1 MSETTA
7 GYPRSVEARSMPRGG
22 GWPWLAGFGG
32 LGHARHRAPIRRW
45 RTWLALICLV
55 GLGIRLFYLVHWLH
69 PVPVQG
75 DPYYYHEAAN
85 LFADGRGW
93 PDPYELRL
101 SGHYVADA
109 QHPPLTSV
117 LLAIP
122 SLFGFTSFLSH
133 QIFSCLL
140 GVGAIV
146 LVALAGRRVAD
157 PATGLVAAGLA
168 AVYPGMWLNDPLVMS
183 ETTGI
188 LTCAWL
194 ILAACRFRDRRGRLD
209 AAVLGLAL
217 AAVMLARAELALL
230 AFVLVVPLIGL
241 ARGLAWRRRLGL
253 LALATL
259 TSVLAVVP
267 WTIYNLT
274 RFSEPE
280 YLSTGLGTTLAVTHC
295 PATYYGE
302 HLGWW
307 SFDCVLALPP
317 APSERSERDVF
328 YRHEAM
334 TYLRAHSDRL
344 PVVAAARLGRTWGV
358 FHPWQQV
365 RLDAIEL
372 RPIGLSQLGMV
383 TLWAVEVAAAAGV
396 VVLVRRRQ
404 AVLPLVAVP
413 IALSL
418 ATVIV
423 YGTTRFRAAAEPA
436 LVLLAAVAITAAAQ
450 ALHRRAR
457 PGCAVPAYP
466 TSSPSSPALDP
477 APSMASDRR
486 SGKRTPNAAELTDS

>member
-1 MSETTA
+1 M
-7 GYPRSVEARSMPRGG
+7 
-22 GWPWLAGFGG
+22 
-32 LGHARHRAPIRRW
+32 RRW
-45 RTWLALICLV
+45 KTWLTVICLL
-55 GLGIRLFYLVHWLH
+55 GLGIRLFYLIHWLH
-69 PVPVQG
+69 PIPVQG

-93 PDPYELRL
+93 PDPYELRR

-122 SLFGFTSFLSH
+122 ALFGLTSFLSH
-133 QIFSCLL
+133 QVFSCLL
-140 GVGAIV
+140 GVAAIV
-146 LVALAGRRVAD
+146 VIALAGRHAAG
-157 PATGLVAAGLA
+157 PATGLVAAGIA

-188 LTCAWL
+188 LTCSWL
-194 ILAACRFRDRRGRLD
+194 ILAAYRFRSRPGFAE
-209 AAVLGLAL
+209 AALLGLAL

-241 ARGLAWRRRLGL
+241 ARGVAWRRRVGL
-253 LALATL
+253 LVVAAV
-259 TSVLAVVP
+259 TSVLAVAP

-274 RFSEPE
+274 RFSQPE

-317 APSERSERDVF
+317 APTERSERDVF
-328 YRHEAM
+328 YRHQAM
-334 TYLRAHSDRL
+334 TYLRAHTDRL
-344 PVVAAARLGRTWGV
+344 PAVAAARLGRTWGV
-358 FHPWQQV
+358 FHPWQQA
-365 RLDAIEL
+365 RLDTIEL
-372 RPIGLSQLGMV
+372 RPLRLSQLGMV
-383 TLWAVEVAAAAGV
+383 TLWGLEVAAAAGV
-396 VVLVRRRQ
+396 VVLVRRRRP
-404 AVLPLVAVP
+404 VLPLLAVP
-413 IALSL
+413 VALSL

-436 LVLLAAVAITAAAQ
+436 LVLLAAVALTAAAQ
-450 ALHRRAR
+450 SLRRRAA
-457 PGCAVPAYP
+457 G
-466 TSSPSSPALDP
+466 S
-477 APSMASDRR
+477 
-486 SGKRTPNAAELTDS
+486 